1 MGARVTGST
10 GWRRPVPTVGDTSSA
25 ADRRRDAAA
34 WRFSDAERA
43 ALYEIVAARRDI
55 RRFRPDRLDPAL
67 VRRLLTA
74 AHAAP
79 SVGHS
84 QPWRFVLV
92 EDAHTRERAA
102 VIAERERLR
111 QAHLLAEDSAR
122 RMLDLQLDGIR
133 EAPLG
138 VVVCCD
144 RRAEGAGVLGRA
156 TFPDADL
163 WSCACA
169 IENLWLAAR
178 AEGLGLGWVTLF
190 PPEDLAA
197 LVGLPPGVATLGWLC
212 LGWPDERPPAPGLE
226 RAGWS
231 RRLAL
236 DDVVIEE
243 HWEGPG
249 PERPRSHLRSPAP
262 AAVVAARDES
272 DTLLTAPGSLG
283 LLDKALERLLA
294 LGITAQPPGCLV
306 LVAADH
312 PVAALG
318 VSTYAASVTYEVL
331 EATIAGESLGAAA
344 ARAVGLRV
352 VAIDAGVDGEPL
364 PGALCCRALGPR
376 GDLVAKDALEPAD
389 VSRLIDFGRSIGA
402 GLEEAGLVALGEV
415 GIGNTTVAAALA
427 SLLLDL
433 EPSMAVGLGA
443 SGNTAT
449 LDLKLRVI
457 QSAVERARRR
467 HGTGR
472 IDPLPALSCAGGPEF
487 AVLCGVVLGVA
498 ANGGAIVLDGLATA
512 VAALSALRLEPG
524 IAAHLLAGQRS
535 RERAHEAVLEEL
547 GLEPLLDLRLRAG
560 EGAGAVFA
568 TQLLLSALQMRTIA
582 GRVAPRSS

>member
-1 MGARVTGST
+1 MTEPAR
-10 GWRRPVPTVGDTSSA
+10 WRRPVPTVGDTSSA
-25 ADRRRDAAA
+25 ADRREDADA
-34 WRFSDAERA
+34 WRFSDTERA
-43 ALYEIVAARRDI
+43 ALYGIVAARRDV
-55 RRFRPDRLDPAL
+55 RRFRPDPLDPAL

-92 EDAHTRERAA
+92 EGADTRERAA
-102 VIAERERLR
+102 VVAERERLR

-144 RRAEGAGVLGRA
+144 RRTEGTGVLGRA
-156 TFPDADL
+156 TFADADL

-197 LVGLPPGVATLGWLC
+197 LVGLPPGVETLGWLC

-236 DDVVIEE
+236 EDVVIAE
-243 HWEGPG
+243 HWEGIG
-249 PERPRSHLRSPAP
+249 PERPQSHLRSPAQ

-283 LLDKALERLLA
+283 LLDKALDRLGA
-294 LGITAQPPGCLV
+294 LGITGQTGGCLV

-318 VSTYAASVTYEVL
+318 VSTYDTSVTYEVL
-331 EATIAGESLGAAA
+331 EATVAGESLGAAA
-344 ARAVGLRV
+344 ARAIGLRV
-352 VAIDAGVDGEPL
+352 VAVDAGVDGEPL

-376 GDLVAKDALEPAD
+376 GDLVAEDALEPAD
-389 VSRLIDFGRSIGA
+389 VSRLLDFGRSLGA
-402 GLEEAGLVALGEV
+402 GLEAAGLVALGEV
-415 GIGNTTVAAALA
+415 GIANTTVAAALA

-433 EPSMAVGLGA
+433 EPSAAVGLGA
-443 SGNTAT
+443 GGNTAT

-457 QSAVERARRR
+457 ESTVERVRRL
-467 HGTGR
+467 HGAGR
-472 IDPLPALSCAGGPEF
+472 VDPLLALSCAGGPEF

-498 ANGGAIVLDGLATA
+498 ATGGAFVLDGLATA

-524 IAAHLLAGQRS
+524 VAAHLLAGQRS

-560 EGAGAVFA
+560 EGVGAVFA
-568 TQLLLSALQMRTIA
+568 TQLLLSALDMRTTA
-582 GRVAPRSS
+582 GRVAPS